1 MPGEPDPKSDQFK
14 ELLQELRVV
23 LPGVQLLLAFL
34 LTVPFDSR
42 FELLS
47 DLDVAMF
54 GVAILAAVVAVVFLI
69 APTAQ
74 HRIAWWRGAPDY
86 DRLLPLGSSEALV
99 GMAGVAVS
107 TVASVFVVIDFVY
120 HEPLGAAA
128 AAVVTALVAWLW
140 LVEPLRMGGKST

>member
-1 MPGEPDPKSDQFK
+1 MRGEPDPKSDQFK

-34 LTVPFDSR
+34 LTVPFDAR

-47 DLDVAMF
+47 DADRALF
-54 GVAILAAVVAVVFLI
+54 GVAIVSAVIAVVFLI

-74 HRIAWWRGAPDY
+74 HRIAWYRGTPNY
-86 DRLLPLGSSEALV
+86 DRLLPLGSTEALL

-120 HEPLGAAA
+120 REPLGAAA
-128 AAVVTALVAWLW
+128 AATITALVA
-140 LVEPLRMGGKST
+140 